1 MDGLFSADLWED
13 GLKHAVATGLF
24 FMGVMAV
31 VEKYYG
37 EPVDLTSK
45 FAVRVTL
52 MAAVAGLGG
61 VLLLRLIG
69 QQGVCY

>member
-1 MDGLFSADLWED
+1 MDGLFDSDLWID
-13 GLKHAVATGLF
+13 GLQHGVATGLF
-24 FMGVMAV
+24 FLGVMAV
-31 VEKYYG
+31 VEKWYG
-37 EPVDLTSK
+37 ESIDLTSA

-69 QQGVCY
+69 KQGACY

>member
-1 MDGLFSADLWED
+1 MDGLFEADLWAD
-13 GLKHAVATGLF
+13 GLKHGVATGLF
-24 FMGVMAV
+24 FLGVMAV

-37 EPVDLTSK
+37 ETIDLTSA

-69 QQGVCY
+69 QQGYCY

>member
-1 MDGLFSADLWED
+1 MDQLFNADLWED
-13 GLKHAVATGLF
+13 GLKHGVATGLF

-31 VEKYYG
+31 VAKYYG
-37 EPVDLTSK
+37 EAIDLTSPK
-45 FAVRVTL
+45 AVRLTL
-52 MAAVAGLGG
+52 MVAVAGIGG

>member
-1 MDGLFSADLWED
+1 MDGLFSGELWAD
-13 GLKHAVATGLF
+13 GLKHGVATGLF
-24 FMGVMAV
+24 FLGVMAV

-37 EPVDLTSK
+37 ETIDLTSTR
-45 FAVRVTL
+45 AVRATL

-69 QQGVCY
+69 QQGYCY